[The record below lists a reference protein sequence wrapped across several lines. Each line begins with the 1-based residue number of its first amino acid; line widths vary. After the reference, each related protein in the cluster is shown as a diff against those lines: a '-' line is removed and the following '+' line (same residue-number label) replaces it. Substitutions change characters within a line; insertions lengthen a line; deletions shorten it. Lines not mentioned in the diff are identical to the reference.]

1 MKNYALKWVLQRIT
15 ALLLIP
21 LTFWFIYS
29 AISLSKME
37 YIEIT
42 IFFKSYINL
51 FLFYI
56 MMITMLLHSKLGL
69 QTIIEDYVTSK
80 KTSKAIKSFVNL
92 SAYLLMTLITVVTLG
107 KMF

>member
-1 MKNYALKWVLQRIT
+1 
-15 ALLLIP
+15 
-21 LTFWFIYS
+21 
-29 AISLSKME
+29 
-37 YIEIT
+37 
-42 IFFKSYINL
+42 
-51 FLFYI
+51 
-56 MMITMLLHSKLGL
+56 MMMTMLLHSKLGL